1 MKPVMQVRITEKTP
15 GITFSTRT
23 VTAFQ
28 GVVTLPSLAT
38 TYLRKE
44 NGSTFY
50 ATVSNLKQA
59 AVAAARKYN
68 ATLNFVVPNKVAAK
82 KTSK

>member
-1 MKPVMQVRITEKTP
+1 MKPVMQVRVTEKTP
-15 GITFSTRT
+15 GITY
-23 VTAFQ
+23 Q